1 MCYQKQCLG
10 ETLHLVISQG
20 NTWISVL
27 FFLLFIPRR
36 TKNSYRLAQI
46 KMHDINVA
54 LSGPVS
60 FVLFLAKHASLLFS
74 SAFPSAE
81 CEGLLSLLVIRL
93 TKGNSG

>member
-1 MCYQKQCLG
+1 MLSKAMPGGDLAFSNKPREYLDFC
-10 ETLHLVISQG
+10 T
-20 NTWISVL
+20 
-27 FFLLFIPRR
+27 FLFIPRR